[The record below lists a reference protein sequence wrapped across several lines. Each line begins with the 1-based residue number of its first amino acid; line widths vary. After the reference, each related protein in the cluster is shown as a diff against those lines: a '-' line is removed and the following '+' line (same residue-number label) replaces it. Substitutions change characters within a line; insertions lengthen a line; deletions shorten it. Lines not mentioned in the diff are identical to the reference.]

1 MGVERGG
8 PHGSGIS
15 FNGRHTV
22 IKQRILT
29 LAALGLF
36 LASTPSCTTREKFD
50 DPESPRAIRRQL
62 KHDQP
67 LAAAQQRFQA
77 RLSADGTV
85 PANALMN
92 AKDQRDH
99 LLTNPVDGAGI
110 SPDAWTWIGPGN
122 IGGRLRA
129 IIIHPTNHDTMWVG
143 SASGGVWKTTN
154 GGASWFPLDDFMAS
168 LSVGCMAIDPI
179 NPNILYAGTGE
190 GFFDA
195 GEGTSNTAAI
205 RGAGI
210 FKTTDGGT
218 TWTQLPSTA
227 DENWHF
233 VNRLVIHPTNPS
245 IIVAATA
252 SGIYRTTN
260 GGDSWTR
267 TATIGTLDVKADPSN
282 PNRLVAGGD
291 HHDPGAYFSTDGGVT
306 WQAASGIPT
315 NVRVE
320 LAYAPSNPSIV
331 YAGVSISGSV
341 RIYRS
346 SDGGQ
351 SYASRGGSLSTYS
364 AYNSILWVDPTNPET
379 IVAGGVYIYRS
390 TNGGTSMTRV
400 WSNMHPDFH
409 VITTHPLYNG
419 GSNRVLYIGH
429 DGGISRVPDALGST
443 YTDLNNNLGVTQFYG
458 VAVSANGNV
467 VVGGTQDNGTLRYA
481 GNPQDW
487 RMTFGGDGG
496 FCAADPADP
505 NYVYGEIYFAQIF
518 RSTNG
523 GQNWSYI
530 HNGISET
537 NRANC
542 NFIPHF
548 ILDPNNS
555 NRMLAGCR
563 RLWRTNN
570 VKGTPPTWTAI
581 KPAVGFSPDPP
592 PQTHFLEGNHF
603 EENDPRNISTIT
615 VAPGNSDRIYVGH
628 NNGHI
633 YFTDN
638 GQDASPTWMR
648 IDDLGNRLPPDR
660 WVSRIVADPA
670 NAQRIYVS
678 FMGWEPD
685 NVWTYDVSAQQW
697 TAISG
702 TGGDWP
708 LPSAPVSALEVHRT
722 VSGWIYAGTDIGIFT
737 STDDG
742 ATWSAATQGPG
753 TVPIDELIWK
763 DNSTLVA
770 ATHGRG
776 AYLASVS
783 LDIVLGR
790 PDPGIA
796 GQVNRFTTTNA
807 TAGRRVHLVYS
818 MRSGSTAVP
827 GCGGVFLGLA
837 QPQIAGDSTAD
848 GNGDAVLN
856 LPVPPGASGRTI
868 LLQSVER
875 ATCRV
880 SNVVQFTFQ

>member
-1 MGVERGG
+1 MMQVR
-8 PHGSGIS
+8 
-15 FNGRHTV
+15 
-22 IKQRILT
+22 
-29 LAALGLF
+29 LATAAMLIGF
-36 LASTPSCTTREKFD
+36 LAVATSCTTFD
-50 DPESPRAIRRQL
+50 DPESPKAIRRQL

-67 LAAAQQRFQA
+67 LAAAKQRYQS
-77 RLSADGTV
+77 RLSEDGAV
-85 PANALMN
+85 PANALMA
-92 AKDQRDH
+92 AKAQRDH
-99 LLTNPVDGAGI
+99 LLTNPIDGAGI

-129 IIIHPTNHDTMWVG
+129 IIVHPTTPDTMWVG

-154 GGASWFPLDDFMAS
+154 GGAAWFPLDDFMAS

-179 NPNILYAGTGE
+179 NPNVLYAGTGE

-218 TWTQLPSTA
+218 TWAQMPSTA
-227 DENWHF
+227 DENWYF

-245 IIVAATA
+245 IMIAATA
-252 SGIYRTTN
+252 TGIYRTLN
-260 GGDSWTR
+260 GGDTWTQ
-267 TATIGTLDVKADPSN
+267 TGAFGVLDVKADPTN
-282 PNRLVAGGD
+282 ATRLVAGGD
-291 HHDPGAYFSTDGGVT
+291 HHDPGAYFSTDGGTT
-306 WQAASGIPT
+306 WQTASGIPT

-331 YAGVSISGSV
+331 YAAVSASSTI

-351 SYASRGGSLSTYS
+351 TYASRGGSLSTYS
-364 AYNSILWVDPTNPET
+364 AYNNTLWVDPTNSET
-379 IVAGGVYIYRS
+379 VVAGGVFIYRS
-390 TNGGTSMTRV
+390 TNGGTSVSRV

-409 VITTHPLYNG
+409 VIVNHPQYNG
-419 GSNRVLYIGH
+419 SSNRIVYVGH

-458 VAVSANGNV
+458 VAVSASGSV
-467 VVGGTQDNGTLRYA
+467 IVGGTQDNGTLRYA

-496 FCAADPADP
+496 FCAADPVDP
-505 NYVYGEIYFAQIF
+505 NYVYGEIYFSRIF

-523 GQNWSYI
+523 GQNWNYI
-530 HNGISET
+530 HSGISET

-548 ILDPNNS
+548 ILDPNDP
-555 NRMLAGCR
+555 NRMLSGCR

-570 VKGTPPTWTAI
+570 VKASSPTWAAI
-581 KPAVGFSPDPP
+581 KPALGLSPDPGP
-592 PQTHFLEGNHF
+592 RTHFLDQNHF

-615 VAPGNSDRIYVGH
+615 VAPGDSNRIYVGH
-628 NNGHI
+628 NNGHV
-633 YFTDN
+633 FLTNN
-638 GQDASPTWMR
+638 GTSTTPTWTQ
-648 IDDLGNRLPPDR
+648 IDELGGAQPPDR
-660 WVSRIVADPA
+660 WVSHLVVDPS
-670 NAQRIYVS
+670 NPNVVYVS

-685 NVWTYDVSAQQW
+685 NVWRFDVANGEW

-708 LPSAPVSALEVHRT
+708 LPSTPVSALEVHPT
-722 VSGWIYAGTDIGIFT
+722 VPGWIYAGTDIGIFT
-737 STDDG
+737 STDGG

-753 TVPIDELIWK
+753 TVPIDELLWK
-763 DNSTLVA
+763 DASTLVA

-776 AYLASVS
+776 TYLADVS
-783 LDIVLGR
+783 LEIALSDPV
-790 PDPGIA
+790 PGIA
-796 GQVNRFTTTNA
+796 GQVNRFTTTNG
-807 TAGRRVHLVYS
+807 TSGRRVYLVYS
-818 MRSGSTAVP
+818 MRSGNTLIP
-827 GCGGVFLGLA
+827 GCGGASVNMA
-837 QPQIAGDSTAD
+837 QPQIAGDSIAD
-848 GNGDAVLN
+848 GNGDAVLE
-856 LPVPPGASGRTI
+856 LPVPQNAAGRRVLI
-868 LLQSVER
+868 QSVER

-880 SNVVQFTFQ
+880 SNLVEFTFR